1 MATTN
6 IWSIDQAHS
15 EISFKVRHL
24 LISNIKGSFKKID
37 VSVHTNDKN
46 FETAEIDLS
55 IEVASIDTGDALR
68 DEHLKSEDFFDVKNY
83 PQITFTSNGIA
94 KADTDGNQK
103 LWGYLTLK
111 GITKPVRFNVQY
123 DGIIYDLWGNEK
135 AGFSVTGKI
144 NRMEWGL
151 VLNNGLETGGAMI
164 GEDVTISCEFDL
176 INSTKK
182 QLAIES
188 AQSNNLKLIN
198 QSN

>member
-6 IWSIDQAHS
+6 TWTIDQTYG
-15 EISFKVRHL
+15 EVSFKVRHL

-37 VSVHTNDKN
+37 VSVHTSDKN
-46 FETAEIDLS
+46 FETAEINIS

-94 KADTDGNQK
+94 KADPGGNQE
-103 LWGYLTLK
+103 LYGYLTLK
-111 GITKPVRFNVQY
+111 GITRPIRFNVQY

-151 VLNNGLETGGAMI
+151 VLNNGLETGGTMI
-164 GEDVTISCEFDL
+164 GEDVTITCEFDL
-176 INSTKK
+176 INSTQK

>member
-6 IWSIDQAHS
+6 IWSNDQTHS
-15 EISFKVRHL
+15 EVSFKVRHL
-24 LISNIKGSFKKID
+24 LISNIKGSFKNID
-37 VSVHTNDKN
+37 IRVHTSDKN

-55 IEVASIDTGDALR
+55 IEVASLSTGDALR

-83 PQITFTSNGIA
+83 PRITFTSNGIGP
-94 KADTDGNQK
+94 ADPDGNYK

-111 GITKPVRFNVQY
+111 GITKPVRFNVQF

-144 NRMEWGL
+144 NRMEWAL

-164 GEDVTISCEFDL
+164 GEDVTITCEFDL
-176 INSTKK
+176 INTTKK

-188 AQSNNLKLIN
+188 AQSNDLKFID